1 MRVSM
6 VRFDSELNMRWL
18 PIPIVLLLAACGTNT
33 PPATN
38 SGGNASAPVA
48 PAPTNAKAPDENA
61 ALDAIAKINE
71 AQSSYFKRN
80 RRYALTLDEL
90 VDAHLIKGVPTTAEM
105 GYDFTVRPAADAQTY
120 KMTANPVAASSP
132 ARHFFTDQSG
142 TVHAETGKDAT
153 ADSPKI

>member
-1 MRVSM
+1 M
-6 VRFDSELNMRWL
+6 
-18 PIPIVLLLAACGTNT
+18 
-33 PPATN
+33 
-38 SGGNASAPVA
+38 
-48 PAPTNAKAPDENA
+48 
-61 ALDAIAKINE
+61 DAIAKINE

-90 VDAHLIKGVPTTAEM
+90 VDARLLKAVPTTAET

-120 KMTANPVAASSP
+120 KMIVSPVPALST

-142 TVHAETGKDAT
+142 AVHAENGKDAT